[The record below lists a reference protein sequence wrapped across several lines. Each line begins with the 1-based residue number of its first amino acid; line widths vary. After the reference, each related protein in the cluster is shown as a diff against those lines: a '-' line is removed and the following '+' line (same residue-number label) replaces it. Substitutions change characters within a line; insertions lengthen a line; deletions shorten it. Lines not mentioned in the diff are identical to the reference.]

1 MEKQNIVISQ
11 EGFEKLTESKANKD
25 PSGKNFLWTTEI
37 DTELPIFMNPAN
49 PHTCV
54 PASTMGQ
61 IFHKLVKEMPN
72 HQFMFEYDKT
82 AKFWRSMTLS
92 EMDETIKKMARAF
105 VKLDIPTRSC
115 VGILA
120 FNSAK
125 WALAF
130 FGAVMSDIIPTGLYN
145 TNSPETCL
153 QVLSDCQA
161 KAVFVDDID
170 QYNKILKIQDQLPSL
185 KYIFTFDKLE
195 IASNPKVMTFNELVK
210 LGEEKTTRLEEEIHR
225 RFSSQKPG
233 KCMTLIYT
241 SGTTGE
247 PKGVMLSHDNI
258 TFLLS
263 IINEFKYETKMRVVS
278 YLPLSH
284 IAGLFMDL
292 ITILY
297 IKGSVYFAD
306 KDALK
311 GTLPWYLQEVK
322 PHIFLGV
329 PRVYEKIADT
339 IKHTVNNSNPIRRA
353 IFNWSLKQGLRE
365 HEDVL
370 NRREP
375 TWRYKLANKLV
386 FDKLK
391 AKIGIQNVQHYLYGA
406 APMKEETRK
415 FFYSLGIAL
424 NNLYG
429 LSETT
434 GAISGL
440 TPNNMHEFNLKS
452 CGKAFD
458 GVEIVIGNEDEILFK
473 SRTCFMGY
481 LNKENDTKNVIDSL
495 GRVHSGDMGKLDEK
509 KNLFI
514 TGRLKELLITA
525 GGENVAPYP
534 IENHI
539 LKRLGGFVSWAI
551 VIGDKKPFLSLL
563 LAFKNKNDPSK
574 TPDDELDPHAIQ
586 ALKQYGVTVS
596 KLSEVLKNP
605 EHMKKISKLVNEAV
619 EYANQQAVSKACF
632 VRKWAILPRDLAMAT
647 DDLTPT
653 LKLKRRNVEKHFKTE
668 INNLYM
674 EPRL

>member
-1 MEKQNIVISQ
+1 MDKHHIVISQ
-11 EGFEKLTESKANKD
+11 EGLEKLAETKANKD
-25 PSGKNFLWTTEI
+25 PSGKNFLWTTDI
-37 DTELPIFMNPAN
+37 DTELPIFTNPGN

-54 PASTMGQ
+54 PPKTMGQ
-61 IFHKLVKEMPN
+61 MFHKLVKEIPN

-92 EMDETIKKMARAF
+92 EMDEIMKKMARAF

-115 VGILA
+115 IGILA
-120 FNSAK
+120 HNSIK

-130 FGAVMSDIIPTGLYN
+130 YGSVMSDIIPTGLYN
-145 TNSPETCL
+145 TNSPETCF
-153 QVLSDCQA
+153 QVLNDCHA
-161 KAVFVDDID
+161 RAIFVDDID
-170 QYNKILKIQDQLPSL
+170 QYNKILKIQDQLPNL
-185 KYIFTFDKLE
+185 KYIFTFDKLDM
-195 IASNPKVMTFNELVK
+195 APNPKVITFDDLVK
-210 LGEEKTTRLEEEIHR
+210 LGEEKTNSLEEEIHR
-225 RFSSQKPG
+225 RLNSQKPG
-233 KCMTLIYT
+233 KCVTLIYT

-263 IINEFKYETKMRVVS
+263 IVDEFKYSSGMRVVS

-297 IKGSVYFAD
+297 TKGCVYFAD
-306 KDALK
+306 KEALR

-322 PHIFLGV
+322 PHVFLGV
-329 PRVYEKIADT
+329 PRVFEKIADT
-339 IKHTVNNSNPIRRA
+339 IKHTVNNSNPIRKA
-353 IFNWSLKQGLRE
+353 IFNWSLKQGFNE
-365 HEDVL
+365 QEDVL
-370 NRREP
+370 NHREP
-375 TWRYKLANKLV
+375 TWRYKLAKKLV

-391 AKIGIQNVQHYLYGA
+391 AKIGIQNVEHFLYGA

-440 TPNNMHEFNLKS
+440 TPNNYHEFHMKS
-452 CGKAFD
+452 CGKPFD
-458 GVEIVIGNEDEILFK
+458 GVEIIIGNEEEILFK

-481 LNKENDTKNVIDSL
+481 LNKENDTKSVIDSL

-539 LKRLGGFVSWAI
+539 IKKLGGFISWAI

-563 LAFKNKNDPSK
+563 LSFKNKNDPSK
-574 TPDDELDPHAIQ
+574 IPDDELEPHAIQ
-586 ALKQYGVTVS
+586 TLKQHGIAVT
-596 KLSEVLKNP
+596 KLSEILNNP
-605 EHMKKISKLVNEAV
+605 EHMKKISKLVNEAID
-619 EYANQQAVSKACF
+619 YANEQAISKACF
-632 VRKWAILPRDLAMAT
+632 IRKWAILPRDLAMAT

-653 LKLKRRNVEKHFKTE
+653 MKLKRRNIEKHFKNV
-668 INNLYM
+668 IHNLYM
-674 EPRL
+674 EPKL